1 MTEQKAEGETPTKVA
16 KTESKDNVHST
27 DAPAKAIEHEEKE
40 KKYSKRKKDYKKLRY
55 KSQIY
60 EVGNPIL
67 IKHEDD
73 TNTVGKLKKIIA
85 KGGLSE
91 NLEWPSVDVQ
101 CYYKKD
107 KINKEKNNIDK
118 AIYDNIGDNELFE
131 TDEVTRV
138 FVDTI
143 NGICRVTV

>member
-1 MTEQKAEGETPTKVA
+1 MTEHKVEGEAPAKVA
-16 KTESKDNVHST
+16 KTDAKDNVHST
-27 DAPAKAIEHEEKE
+27 DAPAKIIEHEEKE

-85 KGGLSE
+85 QGGLSE
-91 NLEWPSVDVQ
+91 NQEWPSVDVQ

-143 NGICRVTV
+143 NGICRVTG